1 MKGEAQKCNITQILS
16 GQCSVWRVE
25 GKDKS
30 IQFYLRLWL
39 LWRLCLR
46 LVLGLCLGLEN
57 IINQI
62 SDSTKGIPP
71 VWTSRQRNSKSGL
84 LVDTHAI
91 IIMTT
96 EVLLH
101 SWEKHMYR
109 ACTAAKTTG
118 IERKKDRVKDRD
130 SLVSAHWLASF
141 TASSENTPIY
151 KNQYLLLLDK

>member
-84 LVDTHAI
+84 LVDTRTI

-101 SWEKHMYR
+101 SWEKHVQGMYSCKNYWDR
-109 ACTAAKTTG
+109 EK
-118 IERKKDRVKDRD
+118 ERQ
-130 SLVSAHWLASF
+130 
-141 TASSENTPIY
+141 SERQGQPGLSPLIGQLY
-151 KNQYLLLLDK
+151 SQYWKHTDL